1 MGDVIEREIS
11 LIEKVGKVFSFFV
24 ELLTTIGKVLIG
36 LLIVMMVGLAT
47 VKTLE
52 LYHNA
57 TMEVAA
63 EVSIQ
68 QRLL

>member
-11 LIEKVGKVFSFFV
+11 LIEKVGKVFSFFI